1 MMHRRHL
8 LAASAAGLA
17 IPRIARADPHVLRFV
32 PQADLAVLDPVWTTA
47 YITGLHAQTIFET
60 LFAVDADL
68 RPRHQMLAGHTVSPD
83 GREWRL
89 TLRDGLRFHDGEKVL
104 ARDCVASL
112 TRWGQRD
119 TLGIALFAATDELS
133 APDDRTIRFR
143 LKRPFPMLPFALGK
157 ANANLPA
164 IMPARLAGTPATA
177 RVTEM
182 VGSGAYRFK
191 ADEWRQGDRVVYERF
206 DRYVPRADGTV
217 SFLAGPRAAVVD
229 RVEWRIMPD
238 PGTAAAALA
247 AGEIDWWERPTPDLL
262 ALLRRNRAIRTAVLD
277 PLGALQFLRFNHL
290 FAPFDNADMRRAL
303 LGAISQTDTMT
314 AAGGTDPAVWNDRC
328 GAFTPGTTFATEA
341 GLEVM
346 TGPRDM
352 ARVKRDLAAAGYNGE
367 RIVFL
372 GVGDVAELQAI
383 SQVTAD
389 ALARAGLN
397 LDHQVLDW
405 GTVVQ
410 RRGSKEPPD
419 KGGWHIMHSGFG
431 GADMLNPATN
441 IPLRGNAAQAWFGW
455 PDIPRLEELRD
466 AWMVAPDIER
476 QKAIAAQMQGVMWEQ
491 VPYIPL
497 GLIRRP
503 TAWRTSLGQI
513 STGGTVFSS
522 VRPA

>member
-1 MMHRRHL
+1 MHRRHL
-8 LAASAAGLA
+8 LAAGAAGLA
-17 IPRIARADPHVLRFV
+17 APRLARANARVLRFV
-32 PQADLAVLDPVWTTA
+32 PQADLAILDPIATTA
-47 YITGLHAQTIFET
+47 YITSLHAQTIFET

-68 RPRHQMLAGHTVSPD
+68 QPRHQMLAGHTVSPD
-83 GREWRL
+83 GRDWRL
-89 TLRDGLRFHDGEKVL
+89 TLREGLRFHDGEPVL

-112 TRWGQRD
+112 RRWGQRD
-119 TLGIALFAATDELS
+119 TLGLALFAATEELS

-143 LKRPFPMLPFALGK
+143 LKRPFPLLPYALGK

-164 IMPARLAGTPATA
+164 IMPARIAAAAPTA

-206 DRYVPRADGTV
+206 AGYVPRTDGTT
-217 SFLAGPRAAVVD
+217 SYLAGPRTAAID

-238 PGTAAAALA
+238 PATAAAALA
-247 AGEIDWWERPTPDLL
+247 AGEIDWWERPTPDLMP
-262 ALLRRNRAIRTAVLD
+262 LLRRNRAIRTAVLD
-277 PLGALQFLRFNHL
+277 PLGALQFLRFNHTV
-290 FAPFDNADMRRAL
+290 APFDNVAMRRAL

-314 AAGGTDPAVWNDRC
+314 AAGGTDTAMWNDRC

-346 TGPRDM
+346 TGPRDLG
-352 ARVKRDLAAAGYNGE
+352 RVKRDLAAAGYNGE

-372 GVGDVAELQAI
+372 GVADVSELQAI

-389 ALARAGLN
+389 ALTRAGLN

-410 RRGSKEPPD
+410 RRASRESPD

-441 IPLRGNAAQAWFGW
+441 VPLRGNGAKAWFGW

-466 AWMVAPDIER
+466 AWMAAADIDQ
-476 QKAIAAQMQGVMWEQ
+476 QKAIATQMQLTLWDQ
-491 VPYIPL
+491 VPFIPL

-503 TAWRTSLGQI
+503 TAWRTSLAQV
-513 STGGTVFSS
+513 STGGPVFSS